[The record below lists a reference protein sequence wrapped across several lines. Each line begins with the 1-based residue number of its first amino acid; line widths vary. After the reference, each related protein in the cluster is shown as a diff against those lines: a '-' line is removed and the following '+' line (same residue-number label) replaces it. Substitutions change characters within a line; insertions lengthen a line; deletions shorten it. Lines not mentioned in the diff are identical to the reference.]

1 MPIPTFEQMLRPI
14 LAVACA
20 KDITRKDIYPEMED
34 YFQLTPEEREAKIQT
49 GATYVRNR
57 AGWAMTFLTKGGLI
71 EKVAPRTYRATA
83 FGRSFLQDHPENI
96 TNHDLQ
102 AIPGWNEAWQV
113 SKQSPEEAGQPEVD
127 SSTTPLEALD
137 QAIATLNADLKKRL
151 LDTVLQQ
158 SPTFFEHLV
167 LDVLVAMGYGG
178 SRKNA
183 AEHLGRS
190 NDEGIDGCIKQDSLG
205 LDLIFVQA
213 KRYAPENLI
222 DRRTIQAFIGSMAGQ
237 GVTKGIF
244 ITTSGFNSNAKE
256 FVLRGS
262 QSKVVLIDGS
272 MLLDFMLR
280 HHIGTRVER
289 SIEVLDLDQNYFNEE
304 E

>member
-1 MPIPTFEQMLRPI
+1 MAIPTYEQMLRPI
-14 LAVACA
+14 LALACVQ
-20 KDITRKDIYPEMED
+20 DITRKTMTGAMIEH
-34 YFQLTPEEREAKIQT
+34 FKLTAEQQEERIQT
-49 GATYVRNR
+49 GASKVHNR

-71 EKVAPRTYRATA
+71 EKIAPKTYRATSY
-83 FGRSFLQDHPENI
+83 GQDFLQNHPETI
-96 TNHDLQ
+96 TNRDLQ
-102 AIPGWNEAWQV
+102 AIPGWHEAWRV
-113 SKQSPEEAGQPEVD
+113 SKQTEGNEEEIQD
-127 SSTTPLEALD
+127 TSTATPLEALD
-137 QAIATLNADLKKRL
+137 EAVTTLHADLKNRL
-151 LDTVLQQ
+151 LEAILQQ
-158 SPTFFEHLV
+158 SPTFFEQLV

-178 SRKNA
+178 SRRDA

-190 NDEGIDGCIKQDSLG
+190 NDEGIDGCIKQDPLG
-205 LDLIFVQA
+205 LDLILVQA

-222 DRRTIQAFIGSMAGQ
+222 DRKTIQAFIGSMAGQ

-244 ITTSGFNSNAKE
+244 ITTSAFNANAKE

-289 SIEVLDLDQNYFNEE
+289 TIEVMDLDQNYFNEE